1 MSLRRAFTASLH
13 RISTIRTISRYGLV
27 PTLIRRPLSSFS
39 YHRPTPQL
47 RTLSYSIARSIEMA
61 TSESGSA
68 WKPSKPRGVQRESD
82 HKTGPKGE
90 PMTPLPSAT
99 LIVLC
104 PRSSKD
110 PKGQLQ
116 YDTLMVQRSARDGS
130 SFRSAV
136 VFPGGALDLVDE
148 ADVKAALTPSS
159 TDLERYMYS
168 LKLCALRETFEE
180 TGLLLLPSP
189 TASLCGLPTSRAVG
203 HQEAGMSAQDW
214 AHARNDVH
222 HNAVDFVPFLRKVT
236 LKLGL
241 EGLLGEGGK
250 ALPELAPMAHHSNWI
265 TPRSVIRPAKRFDA
279 HFFITVLDTPDV
291 FGSDKSLQISAD
303 GSETLSLR
311 LQTPREIMYAGIID
325 QISLFPPQFYILADL
340 ETALRCANKENGRVP
355 IIPLIFDP
363 AQATPNHT
371 PDAEYRVTPVEEEAR
386 GLHNCNYSWDR
397 KDTASSNDAPLTSWV
412 SDTNP
417 PLSKI
422 RSLGDISD
430 SQYPTVTAVEPRP
443 FPKLGA
449 MLDIRKE
456 IAENRDLAQQKG
468 KGGEEDNSFVF
479 PLVLPGDWQASPAQK
494 ERARKGLFLP
504 GTGEKTANGP
514 ADGSGAAA
522 AQGTTAKPLN
532 RLYVSPRSKEQGG
545 GMTVRGA
552 VRKGLTHLR
561 DFQVGVLLA
570 ENPEQEERNSKL

>member
-1 MSLRRAFTASLH
+1 MASQQ
-13 RISTIRTISRYGLV
+13 S
-27 PTLIRRPLSSFS
+27 
-39 YHRPTPQL
+39 
-47 RTLSYSIARSIEMA
+47 A
-61 TSESGSA
+61 SA
-68 WKPSKPRGVQRESD
+68 WKPSKPRGAQRASD

-104 PRSSKD
+104 PRSTKEAN
-110 PKGQLQ
+110 GQLQ

-148 ADVKAALTPSS
+148 AEVEAALGTTTTTSS
-159 TDLERYMYS
+159 AGSKDKEMEKYMQS

-180 TGLLLLPSP
+180 TGLLLLPSSTP
-189 TASLCGLPTSRAVG
+189 SPCGLPTSRAVG
-203 HQEAGMSAQDW
+203 HQEAGMSAEEW

-222 HNAVDFVPFLRKVT
+222 HNAVDFAPFLRKVSS
-236 LKLGL
+236 KLGL
-241 EGLLGEGGK
+241 KGLLGSGDA
-250 ALPELAPMAHHSNWI
+250 ALPDLAPMAHHSNWI
-265 TPRSVIRPAKRFDA
+265 TPRSVVRPAKRFDA

-311 LQTPREIMYAGIID
+311 LQTPREIMYAGITD

-340 ETALRCANKENGRVP
+340 ETALRAATKEGRIP

-363 AQATPNHT
+363 AQATDRTT
-371 PDAEYRVTPVEEEAR
+371 PEAEFRVTPVEEESR
-386 GLHNCNYSWDR
+386 GLQGRNYSWDR
-397 KDTASSNDAPLTSWV
+397 KDNPSSNAPLTSWV

-422 RSLGDISD
+422 RPLGNDPD
-430 SQYPTVTAVEPRP
+430 SQYPAVTAVEPKP

-456 IAENRDLAQQKG
+456 IVENRDRVKEGADE
-468 KGGEEDNSFVF
+468 EEDSFVF

-504 GTGEKTANGP
+504 GTGEQAANGP
-514 ADGSGAAA
+514 PHGTASN
-522 AQGTTAKPLN
+522 AQGSASKPLN

-552 VRKGLTHLR
+552 VRKGLAHLR

-570 ENPEQEERNSKL
+570 ESPEIEERNAKL